1 MPTQTSGPISFSDVQ
16 DNLGG
21 SNPISLSEY
30 YSADAG
36 LPASGAISMSDMYAR
51 PRPTIPVVS
60 AVAFSPTS
68 GATSYSAT
76 VSLSDSGANGT
87 LYYIQKDTSTIP
99 AATDSG
105 WQTSNVFSQPADTV
119 RYYRAMRY
127 NPPYWAISGYWLR
140 TAPSGGTL
148 VTVTQAIYN
157 DAYFGKFISGSTS
170 PTSLFGYNIRY
181 LMRRSNSTYVFWLYL
196 DGTVP
201 DNSFS
206 SVDVQTSAG
215 TVKLTESSAITGQQ
229 STSYRYWAWQ
239 QSAFPS
245 TQVYT
250 EFLAAWDGSGD
261 VTARFYP

>member
-51 PRPTIPVVS
+51 PRPTIPVISGV
-60 AVAFSPTS
+60 VFSPTS
-68 GATSYSAT
+68 GATSYTAT
-76 VSLSDSGANGT
+76 VNLSDSGANGD
-87 LYYIQKDTSTIP
+87 LLYIQLDSSAFP
-99 AATDSG
+99 SATDSG

-148 VTVTQAIYN
+148 VTVTQANYN
-157 DAYFGKFISGSTS
+157 NAYYGKFISGSVS
-170 PTSLFGYNIRY
+170 PTAVLGYNITYIFRNTGTFKFWVY
-181 LMRRSNSTYVFWLYL
+181 LAGV
-196 DGTVP
+196 VP
-201 DNSFS
+201 DNAFS

-215 TVKLTESSAITGQQ
+215 TVKLYESAATTNQTG
-229 STSYRYWAWQ
+229 TSYRYWAWQ
-239 QSAFPS
+239 QADFPS
-245 TQVYT
+245 TQVYN
-250 EFLAAWDGSGD
+250 EFVAAWDGTGD
-261 VTARFYP
+261 VTVRFYP